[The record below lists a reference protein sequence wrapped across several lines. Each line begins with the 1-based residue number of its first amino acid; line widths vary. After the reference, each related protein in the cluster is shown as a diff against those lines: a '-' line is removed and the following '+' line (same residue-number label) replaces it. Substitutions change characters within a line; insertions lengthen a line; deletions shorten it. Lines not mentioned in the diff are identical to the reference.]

1 MNVYHFL
8 MGRNCEVPALFLYFH
23 SQNLRISIN
32 NSNFAHYTYIFLT
45 ITRHKE
51 QWHTETLP

>member
-8 MGRNCEVPALFLYFH
+8 IGRDCEVPALFLYFH

-32 NSNFAHYTYIFLT
+32 NSNFAHYIFIFLT
-45 ITRHKE
+45 ITRHKG
-51 QWHTETLP
+51 Q